1 MNHTIKS
8 FDEFLV
14 NSRRK
19 IQNYTTNC
27 HIKLQDFPD
36 GKILKVNRRNNS
48 VHYRVYQKDQ
58 GVHFEIELKHR
69 KTKLIQDYLF
79 SNQFDTFEHQL
90 VIQYFKYSAQILCLN
105 SPYTDWIVDFQR
117 RRHPMVRL
125 DSHSLVLNYIEN
137 QIITNQIEVE
147 IPFTRF

>member
-1 MNHTIKS
+1 M
-8 FDEFLV
+8 
-14 NSRRK
+14 
-19 IQNYTTNC
+19 
-27 HIKLQDFPD
+27 
-36 GKILKVNRRNNS
+36 NRRNNS

-58 GVHFEIELKHR
+58 GVRFEIELKHR